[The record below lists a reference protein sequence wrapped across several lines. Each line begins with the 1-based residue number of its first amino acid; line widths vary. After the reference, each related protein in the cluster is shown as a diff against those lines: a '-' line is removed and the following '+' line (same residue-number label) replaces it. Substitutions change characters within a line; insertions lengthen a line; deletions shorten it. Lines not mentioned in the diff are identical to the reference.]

1 MGDHRKSPTNTS
13 SNRIKKG
20 ISRTAS
26 RATLSSQK
34 TSTQLTNSTTTS
46 DNQNNASSI
55 SSQQGSAIQV
65 TDESRKVI
73 DMLRKEVDTLKYELT
88 NAETE
93 KETYVFQI
101 GEIKK
106 KNRRD
111 LERLEQELV
120 ERKEKQ
126 RSMEEKLSRVEQVE
140 DAIIK
145 LYLELKDRSFEVVG
159 SDESRR
165 EIEKKEREELRKE
178 NPIVILDR
186 LKANLR
192 TLLVFKDDYENEL
205 KDQIRRR
212 KTEAEY
218 KVEELKETIEKLVS
232 RVTIHSRRSILNR
245 KEKRMNIKMQ
255 P

>member
-1 MGDHRKSPTNTS
+1 MLSPGNSNTDVRKSPTLLSAPS
-13 SNRIKKG
+13 SAKLSVGSSVGRAKPV
-20 ISRTAS
+20 RMAS
-26 RATLSSQK
+26 RMLISQK
-34 TSTQLTNSTTTS
+34 TTTNLHNETV
-46 DNQNNASSI
+46 QSI
-55 SSQQGSAIQV
+55 SSDKTSQNQSVSTSTMAEE
-65 TDESRKVI
+65 TRKII
-73 DMLRKEVDTLKYELT
+73 DMLRKEIDTLKYELT
-88 NAETE
+88 NSETE

-111 LERLEQELV
+111 LERLEQELQ

-126 RSMEEKLSRVEQVE
+126 LSMEEKLSRVEQIE

-145 LYLELKDRSFEVVG
+145 LYLELKDRSYEVVG
-159 SDESRR
+159 NVEDIK
-165 EIEKKEREELRKE
+165 EIEMREKEELKKE
-178 NPIVILDR
+178 NPLVILDR

-218 KVEELKETIEKLVS
+218 KVEELKIKIEQLVS
-232 RVTIHSRRSILNR
+232 F
-245 KEKRMNIKMQ
+245 
-255 P
+255 